1 MTNIRIFYKISSECK
16 IQFFRLISSQFG
28 EIFHLTSDMIFKI
41 GNLESVF
48 SHQIFPMLPP
58 FQQIF
63 PNVTKC
69 CHLFNFVYSQLFNNL
84 TTSISIHWPLVTPKW
99 RLIEFSRRYDLAQW
113 SYPTPKRCHT
123 TFNQSQMDS
132 EWLNNVFR
140 LLLLSSWKCLQILK
154 DKFFTKC
161 CQNVANRHQ
170 FWRYF
175 TIWLQVPVLG
185 LVILKVN
192 FPTFRH

>member
-1 MTNIRIFYKISSECK
+1 MSVKKKKKFGLWIINMTNIRIFYKISSECK

-28 EIFHLTSDMIFKI
+28 EIFHLITDMIFKI

-84 TTSISIHWPLVTPKW
+84 TTSISIHWHALTLSDPQMTLNWIFPKIW
-99 RLIEFSRRYDLAQW
+99 SSSMVLSYSKTVSCNIQSKSNGLWMIE
-113 SYPTPKRCHT
+113 
-123 TFNQSQMDS
+123 
-132 EWLNNVFR
+132 
-140 LLLLSSWKCLQILK
+140 
-154 DKFFTKC
+154 
-161 CQNVANRHQ
+161 
-170 FWRYF
+170 
-175 TIWLQVPVLG
+175 
-185 LVILKVN
+185 
-192 FPTFRH
+192 